1 MKPSPY
7 ITPPKTVRHR
17 PHPARQRSHDLAFCP
32 IISEASLVIRP
43 SASSAPARCNV
54 RQLRYVYLVVMD
66 AFYTFLADDG
76 WAIASHIALST
87 LMALFPFLIVL
98 TSLAGFF
105 GSKELADQAAGLML
119 VVWPKQVADSLSG
132 EIHDVLTTTRGDV
145 LTIGAVL
152 AVYFA
157 SNGVEALRVALNRAY
172 SVIEPRRWYWLRLES
187 IGYTLIAAI
196 TALAMAFLIVLGPLF
211 IEAARRHIPLI
222 VESNEQLLSLS
233 RYGVTIT
240 ALIVALFILHAWLP
254 AGRRGFLQILPGI
267 VFTLVASL
275 VSGVVFGQY
284 LARFANNYVT
294 MYAGLASVIIALV
307 FLYFIAA
314 ILVYGGELNAA
325 IIKSRLPH
333 GVSLQAPQSLEPF
346 DSQALAER
354 PQRRRRPRPP
364 PY

>member
-1 MKPSPY
+1 
-7 ITPPKTVRHR
+7 
-17 PHPARQRSHDLAFCP
+17 
-32 IISEASLVIRP
+32 
-43 SASSAPARCNV
+43 V
-54 RQLRYVYLVVMD
+54 RQISYVFHVGLD

-105 GSKELADQAAGLML
+105 GSKELADQSVALML
-119 VVWPKQVADSLSG
+119 QVWPKQVADSLSG
-132 EIHDVLTTTRGDV
+132 EIHDVLTTTRSDV
-145 LTIGAVL
+145 LTIGALL

-172 SVIEPRRWYWLRLES
+172 SMIEPRRWYWLRLES
-187 IGYTLIAAI
+187 IGYTLVAAF
-196 TALAMAFLIVLGPLF
+196 TALAMAFLIVLGPLI
-211 IEAARRHIPLI
+211 IEAVRRHIPLV
-222 VESNEQLLSLS
+222 VETNENLLNLS
-233 RYGVTIT
+233 RYGIAIT
-240 ALIVALFILHAWLP
+240 ALVVALFILHAWLP

-275 VSGVVFGQY
+275 LSGNVFGQY

-314 ILVYGGELNAA
+314 IFVYGGELNAA

-333 GVSLQAPQSLEPF
+333 GVSLQAAQSLEPL
-346 DSQALAER
+346 DSQA
-354 PQRRRRPRPP
+354 
-364 PY
+364 

>member
-1 MKPSPY
+1 
-7 ITPPKTVRHR
+7 
-17 PHPARQRSHDLAFCP
+17 
-32 IISEASLVIRP
+32 
-43 SASSAPARCNV
+43 V
-54 RQLRYVYLVVMD
+54 RQISYVFHVGLD

-105 GSKELADQAAGLML
+105 GSKELADQAAQLL
-119 VVWPKQVADSLSG
+119 LQVWPKQVSDSLSG
-132 EIHDVLTTTRGDV
+132 EIHDVLTTTRGDI

-187 IGYTLIAAI
+187 IGYTLVAAF
-196 TALAMAFLIVLGPLF
+196 TALAMAFLIVLGPLI
-211 IEAARRHIPLI
+211 IEAVRRHIPLV
-222 VESNEQLLSLS
+222 VETNENLLNLS
-233 RYGVTIT
+233 RYGIAVT
-240 ALIVALFILHAWLP
+240 ALVVALFILHAWLP

-275 VSGVVFGQY
+275 LSGNVFGQY

-314 ILVYGGELNAA
+314 IFVYGGELNAA

-333 GVSLQAPQSLEPF
+333 GVSLQAAQSLAPL
-346 DSQALAER
+346 DSQA
-354 PQRRRRPRPP
+354 
-364 PY
+364 

>member
-1 MKPSPY
+1 
-7 ITPPKTVRHR
+7 
-17 PHPARQRSHDLAFCP
+17 
-32 IISEASLVIRP
+32 
-43 SASSAPARCNV
+43 V
-54 RQLRYVYLVVMD
+54 RQIRYIFHIGLD

-119 VVWPKQVADSLSG
+119 QVWPKQVADALSG
-132 EIHDVLTTTRGDV
+132 EIHDVLTTTRGDI

-157 SNGVEALRVALNRAY
+157 SNGVEALRIALNRAY
-172 SVIEPRRWYWLRLES
+172 SVVETRRWYWLRLES
-187 IGYTLIAAI
+187 IAYTLVAAV
-196 TALAMAFLIVLGPLF
+196 TALAMAFLIVLGPL
-211 IEAARRHIPLI
+211 ILQQARRHIPLI
-222 VESNEQLLSLS
+222 VESNEQLLNFL

-240 ALIVALFILHAWLP
+240 ALIVALFVLHAWVP
-254 AGRRGFLQILPGI
+254 AGRRSFLQILPGI
-267 VFTLVASL
+267 VFTMAASL
-275 VSGVVFGQY
+275 VSGIVFGQY

-314 ILVYGGELNAA
+314 IFVYGGELNAA
-325 IIKSRLPH
+325 IIKSRLPS
-333 GVSLQAPQSLEPF
+333 GVSLQAAQSLRP
-346 DSQALAER
+346 AETR
-354 PQRRRRPRPP
+354 A
-364 PY
+364 

>member
-1 MKPSPY
+1 
-7 ITPPKTVRHR
+7 
-17 PHPARQRSHDLAFCP
+17 
-32 IISEASLVIRP
+32 
-43 SASSAPARCNV
+43 V

-98 TSLAGFF
+98 ASLAGFF
-105 GSKELADQAAGLML
+105 GSKELADQAVGLL
-119 VVWPKQVADSLSG
+119 LQVWPKQVADSLSG
-132 EIHDVLTTTRGDV
+132 EIHDVLTTSRGDI

-172 SVIEPRRWYWLRLES
+172 SMVETRRWYWLRLES
-187 IGYTLIAAI
+187 IGYTLIAAV

-222 VESNEQLLSLS
+222 VESNEQLLNTV
-233 RYGVTIT
+233 RYGITIM
-240 ALIVALFILHAWLP
+240 ALIVALLILHAWLP

-267 VFTLVASL
+267 IFTLVASL
-275 VSGVVFGQY
+275 VSGIVFGQY

-314 ILVYGGELNAA
+314 IFVYGGELNAA

-333 GVSLQAPQSLEPF
+333 GVSLQAAQSLKPL
-346 DSQALAER
+346 DSQA
-354 PQRRRRPRPP
+354 
-364 PY
+364 

>member
-1 MKPSPY
+1 M
-7 ITPPKTVRHR
+7 
-17 PHPARQRSHDLAFCP
+17 
-32 IISEASLVIRP
+32 
-43 SASSAPARCNV
+43 

-66 AFYTFLADDG
+66 AFYEFLADDG
-76 WAIASHIALST
+76 WAIASHIALSA

-119 VVWPKQVADSLSG
+119 TVWPKQVAASLSG
-132 EIHDVLTTTRGDV
+132 EIQDVLTTTRGDA

-157 SNGVEALRVALNRAY
+157 SNGVEALRIALNRAY
-172 SVIEPRRWYWLRLES
+172 SVIETRRWYWLRLES
-187 IGYTLIAAI
+187 IGYTLIAAV
-196 TALAMAFLIVLGPLF
+196 TALAMAFLIVLGPLI
-211 IEAARRHIPLI
+211 IEAARRHIPLL
-222 VESNEQLLSLS
+222 VESNEQLLGVA

-240 ALIVALFILHAWLP
+240 ALIVALFILHLWVP

-275 VSGVVFGQY
+275 VSGIVFGQY

-314 ILVYGGELNAA
+314 IFVYGGELNAA
-325 IIKSRLPH
+325 IIKSQLPH
-333 GVSLQAPQSLEPF
+333 GVSLQAAQSLEPAET
-346 DSQALAER
+346 QA
-354 PQRRRRPRPP
+354 
-364 PY
+364 